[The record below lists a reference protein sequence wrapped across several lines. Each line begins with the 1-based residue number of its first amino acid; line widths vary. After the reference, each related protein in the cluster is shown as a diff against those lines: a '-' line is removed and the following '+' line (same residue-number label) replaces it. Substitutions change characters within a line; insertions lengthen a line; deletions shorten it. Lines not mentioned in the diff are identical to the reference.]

1 MEPRAPPCAGTDPAL
16 KKAGA
21 AFSAPPVRRRPV
33 PFPAASSLLSGHKKN
48 GAEFFL
54 RSVCDVILTTYAS
67 CTVDSLPFLA
77 CHALMYSQASSALS
91 AR

>member
-1 MEPRAPPCAGTDPAL
+1 MQKTGSVVIAGPPPLSLAL
-16 KKAGA
+16 LRILA
-21 AFSAPPVRRRPV
+21 RRTQ
-33 PFPAASSLLSGHKKN
+33 KN

-54 RSVCDVILTTYAS
+54 RPVCDVILTTYAS